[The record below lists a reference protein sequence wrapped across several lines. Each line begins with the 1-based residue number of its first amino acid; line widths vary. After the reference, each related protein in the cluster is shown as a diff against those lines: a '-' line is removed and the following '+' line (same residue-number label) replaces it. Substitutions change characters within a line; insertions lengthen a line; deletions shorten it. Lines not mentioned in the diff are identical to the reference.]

1 MQGGNR
7 GEEGW
12 TLVELIVVLGV
23 IAMLVVLALPSLLGG
38 RRSAFDM
45 EAKMRLT
52 SAARAEAALAPE
64 LGGFTDDPTWLEAV
78 MPEFD
83 FSGSTARSVHVVLG
97 HTEPGD
103 RGRVLLY
110 SRSVTGDWFGLQLVL
125 DGSEA
130 GRHTCKGDLED
141 MTPAGCLGLGW

>member
-1 MQGGNR
+1 MQGGSR

-23 IAMLVVLALPSLLGG
+23 IAMLFVLALPSLLGV

-52 SAARAEAALAPE
+52 SAVRAEAALAPE
-64 LGGFTDDPTWLEAV
+64 LGEFTDDPTWLEAA

-83 FSGSTARSVHVVLG
+83 LSGTTAGSVHVVLG
-97 HTEPGD
+97 ETEPGE
-103 RGRVLLY
+103 GGGI
-110 SRSVTGDWFGLQLVL
+110 SRRRAPFRQAIFQGARRRDVRPRRTW
-125 DGSEA
+125 
-130 GRHTCKGDLED
+130 R
-141 MTPAGCLGLGW
+141 